1 MAQQPFRRDF
11 VLAND
16 IGLHARP
23 AALLVQTAARFDARV
38 RVDCRGKAAD
48 ARSLF
53 SLLALGA
60 GRGSTIT
67 VQAEGPEA
75 EAALAAIAALIGG
88 GFAEGA

>member
-1 MAQQPFRRDF
+1 MAGEAVQREYMLDRG
-11 VLAND
+11 

-38 RVDCRGKAAD
+38 RVVHGGKSAD

-60 GRGSTIT
+60 GHGSTIT
-67 VQAEGPEA
+67 VQVEGAEA
-75 EAALAAIAALIGG
+75 EAALAAIGALIEG
-88 GFAEGA
+88 GFAEDS